1 MQFEKVR
8 MNTRNKRKFGGKVMR
23 YLLGILGSILFIGL
37 AFGSIYFSVIDP
49 NMNLLLL
56 GIVVSVV
63 LLIVFLTL
71 KKRQN
76 RF

>member
-1 MQFEKVR
+1 
-8 MNTRNKRKFGGKVMR
+8 MR